1 MANKAGFA
9 KTLAFVQGWGPRR
22 YLAAVLAG
30 GGWLAVSGVPTG
42 ILDTP
47 FYVRMTPV
55 EWWNYPFWLASA
67 ALVGLLVATYVS
79 GPGTGYDA
87 SGAEGKAVGGGLFS
101 VFAIGCPV
109 CNKLV
114 VLALGSG
121 GAMTYFAPV
130 QPLLGFLSVGLLLY
144 ALRVRLAGERACA
157 VMAGAGFGDLRD
169 RIDLRTNEENDT
181 P

>member
-1 MANKAGFA
+1 MPSETRFA
-9 KTLAFVQGWGPRR
+9 KTLALARGWGMRR
-22 YLAAVLAG
+22 YLMAVLAG
-30 GGWLAVSGVPTG
+30 GGWLVVSGVPTG
-42 ILDTP
+42 ILETP

-67 ALVGLLVATYVS
+67 VLVGLLVATYVS
-79 GPGTGYDA
+79 Y
-87 SGAEGKAVGGGLFS
+87 SGAGSAPGSESKAIGGGLFS

-130 QPLLGFLSVGLLLY
+130 QPVLGFLSVGLLLY
-144 ALRVRLAGERACA
+144 ALRVRLAGQRACA
-157 VMAGAGFGDLRD
+157 VPTDAGFDALRGPTCT
-169 RIDLRTNEENDT
+169 RASEGNDA

>member
-1 MANKAGFA
+1 MPSKTGFA
-9 KTLAFVQGWGPRR
+9 KTLGFARGWGTRR

-42 ILDTP
+42 ILETP

-55 EWWNYPFWLASA
+55 EWWNYPFWVASA

-79 GPGTGYDA
+79 GPGTGYGA
-87 SGAEGKAVGGGLFS
+87 PGAEGKALGGGLFS

-114 VLALGSG
+114 VLALGTG

-130 QPLLGFLSVGLLLY
+130 QPVLGFLSMGLLLY
-144 ALRVRLAGERACA
+144 ALRVRLAGEAACA
-157 VMAGAGFGDLRD
+157 VRAGSVHYDVSGRPDPEASG
-169 RIDLRTNEENDT
+169 ENDAV
-181 P
+181 